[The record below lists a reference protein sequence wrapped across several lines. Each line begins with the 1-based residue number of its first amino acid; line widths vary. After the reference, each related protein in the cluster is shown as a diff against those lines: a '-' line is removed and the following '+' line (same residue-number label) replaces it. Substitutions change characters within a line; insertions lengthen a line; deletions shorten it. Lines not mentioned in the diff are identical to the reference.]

1 MKTWPRPWRDSTA
14 NGNWRVNAGLQK
26 NWSESLREFFI
37 SCTKRRYCMCRKNPP
52 PIANLA
58 QHAVDHLHITKTL
71 TAKTG
76 PDTIVSRTRQ
86 CL

>member
-1 MKTWPRPWRDSTA
+1 MR
-14 NGNWRVNAGLQK
+14 
-26 NWSESLREFFI
+26 
-37 SCTKRRYCMCRKNPP
+37 RKNPP

-76 PDTIVSRTRQ
+76 PDTIGWSWLASAAAIPAATNAVARTAGGATFSRRH
-86 CL
+86 L